1 MEQSNI
7 ISFEEYKKNRKRLL
21 SSFSYR
27 VTFDPTGY
35 KDALQ
40 LIIIS
45 TLLSIIS
52 FSILILFLHYLL
64 K

>member
-1 MEQSNI
+1 MERSNI
-7 ISFEEYKKNRKRLL
+7 ISFEEYKRNRKRLL

-27 VTFDPTGY
+27 VIFDPTAY
-35 KDALQ
+35 TDALR
-40 LIIIS
+40 LILFS

-52 FSILILFLHYLL
+52 FSVFFIYLHYLL